1 MVHMKVPLWNR
12 LSSKNER
19 GKYLAKVIQEKTG
32 INFSK
37 LEEFGVKSEKVDEPV
52 KQEEEQFLNNS
63 DLYAS
68 VAANGEKIQLEPE
81 LILNDQLDGRFQNLV
96 SSTSQEDK
104 ELEDAPPEESKTLMT
119 EIGKQCF
126 AVSTEEEE
134 SESMTKSDLSV
145 DIDTTTGKIQRTG
158 LSRRHVL

>member
-1 MVHMKVPLWNR
+1 MKVPLWNR

-19 GKYLAKVIQEKTG
+19 AKYLAKVIQEKTG
-32 INFSK
+32 IHFSK

-52 KQEEEQFLNNS
+52 KQEEEEEQLVNNS

-96 SSTSQEDK
+96 SSTPQEDK
-104 ELEDAPPEESKTLMT
+104 ELEDAPPEESKILMT
-119 EIGKQCF
+119 EIRKQYF

-134 SESMTKSDLSV
+134 SDSMTESDLSDDV
-145 DIDTTTGKIQRTG
+145 DTSPGKTQRTG
-158 LSRRHVL
+158 LLRIAVL